1 VFGSDPFAT
10 IPFASLGGSG
20 VTVTA
25 NVGTV
30 TVSAPSAS
38 ATIGV
43 DVTANIGTV
52 TVSSPTAAA
61 AGGAEA
67 AADVGTVTITAP
79 TATSAVNESV
89 TANIGT
95 VTVTTPTAS
104 ATGFAD
110 ATANLASVSITPP
123 SASVTTG
130 AAVTANLGRPIRIL
144 APTARFAE
152 PAKPIH
158 DNRMHE
164 QVVPYVPAFMAYEKA
179 LVEWFGTIPVPRD
192 DGHHERFKVEYAGG
206 ERAIRAIKSLK
217 GDDARNE
224 KVRTPLITIRLQ
236 NVEYANDRYHP
247 PESFVSTFTD
257 GPRAVAR
264 RAARISKPA
273 PYRLT
278 YDVQVYPNFEVDL
291 RYAIGLILNKFHHHG
306 GLSYLVM
313 RRPGPNSNRP
323 LSKEFFPLRLKG
335 YSHGVDSNTGD
346 QERTVRGS
354 FVFEVE
360 AYLGLPYT
368 FVPTFRR
375 LITEFAAQGGQPGEV
390 VAFGP
395 GRGPTTLAELRP

>member
-1 VFGSDPFAT
+1 MFGSDPFAT

-25 NVGTV
+25 NIGTI

-38 ATIGV
+38 VIIVTIA
-43 DVTANIGTV
+43 TANL
-52 TVSSPTAAA
+52 S
-61 AGGAEA
+61 
-67 AADVGTVTITAP
+67 TI
-79 TATSAVNESV
+79 AVV
-89 TANIGT
+89 
-95 VTVTTPTAS
+95 TPTAS
-104 ATGFAD
+104 AVGFAD
-110 ATANLASVSITPP
+110 AVANLPSISVTPP
-123 SASVTTG
+123 SASVIAG
-130 AAVTANLGRPIRIL
+130 AAVTANLGRPIRVL
-144 APTARFAE
+144 APTARFVE
-152 PAKPIH
+152 VPKPIH

-164 QVVPYVPAFMAYEKA
+164 KVIPYVPAFMAYEKA
-179 LVEWFGTIPVPRD
+179 LVEWFETIPVPRD
-192 DGHHERFKVEYAGG
+192 DSHHLRFKVEYAGG
-206 ERAIRAIKSLK
+206 ERAIRAIKALK

-313 RRPGPNSNRP
+313 RRPGPSSNRP

-354 FVFEVE
+354 FVMEVE

-375 LITEFAAQGGQPGEV
+375 LITDFASQGGQPGEV
-390 VAFGP
+390 ESFGP
-395 GRGPTTLAELRP
+395 GRGPTTPAELRS